1 MGPVIAL
8 PNDVAQRIKDET
20 DLVEV
25 DEVLSDIVDEYDI
38 QLGGAP
44 EDILLLVETPRDGFG
59 RLVGFITDFAK
70 SAPRPFELIVCD
82 QKGDP
87 RPFPDHLDVNEKSVR
102 DHLKLAYF
110 GEPGDR
116 RPLLREDGT
125 AVS

>member
-8 PNDVAQRIKDET
+8 PNEVAQRIINET

-25 DEVLSDIVDEYDI
+25 DGVLPDVADEYDI
-38 QLGGAP
+38 ELGTPP

-59 RLVGFITDFAK
+59 RLASFIADYAK
-70 SAPRPFELIVCD
+70 RAPRPFPLTVSD
-82 QKGDP
+82 QNGTLH
-87 RPFPDHLDVNEKSVR
+87 PFPDHLDVSEQSIS

-116 RPLLREDGT
+116 RPLLRHDKT
-125 AVS
+125 PAS